1 MVVLNYFADSD
12 AGAPRE
18 ETIPEP
24 SDDKVTV
31 FDEFFTIGLQMPPH
45 HSLTE
50 NLLKFMTQFH

>member
-24 SDDKVTV
+24 SDDKVMV
-31 FDEFFTIGLQMPPH
+31 FDEFFTIGLRMPPH
-45 HSLTE
+45 PSLTE
-50 NLLKFMTQFH
+50 NLLKFMT